1 MAVPETIIK
10 REDIDGAEMVK
21 RLEGCLGYL
30 SSRAASNL
38 NIPAE
43 TVKLRQMSEAIQQC
57 QQRIR
62 HIAPTRWHRT
72 EAAPTGGREGLS

>member
-1 MAVPETIIK
+1 MAVPETIIE
-10 REDIDGAEMVK
+10 REDIDGAEMVR

-30 SSRAASNL
+30 SSRAASRL
-38 NIPAE
+38 NSPAE
-43 TVKLRQMSEAIQQC
+43 MQKLGQMSEAIAKC

-72 EAAPTGGREGLS
+72 EAAPLE